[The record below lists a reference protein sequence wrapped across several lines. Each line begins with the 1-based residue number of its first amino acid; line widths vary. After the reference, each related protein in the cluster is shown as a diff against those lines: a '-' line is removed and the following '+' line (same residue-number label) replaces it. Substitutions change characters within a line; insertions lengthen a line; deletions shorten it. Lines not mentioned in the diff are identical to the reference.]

1 MEYWELLYPT
11 KRKTRAKSDQF
22 GCTLLLIL
30 LKSICHLSP
39 PYPNG
44 WHDLP
49 LSTDKALSA
58 DLARLTWH
66 TSHIAT
72 LVSIEL
78 HSGLR
83 NN

>member
-1 MEYWELLYPT
+1 MDYWELLYPT

-49 LSTDKALSA
+49 LYTDKALSA

-66 TSHIAT
+66 TNHIAA
-72 LVSIEL
+72 LVSMKL
-78 HSGLR
+78 HSGSH